1 MDTLDVRILRR
12 LFQGRSYTSKGP
24 ALRES
29 LATIAKAVDV
39 DEDTVRNRLRK
50 FQESGF
56 IPDWRLYVNPHLW
69 GGGQI
74 AVWADAGPETAKRE
88 VVERLRAVPGVL
100 MVYVCYDGF
109 LVFQEFDDE
118 WSLPRIVEG
127 LRAALDA
134 REALVARVSFPK
146 GPVDLRDRDWDL
158 LRAMR
163 GNPWTPNSE
172 IAAAV
177 GLSGRTTR
185 ARLGRIFAQGVLFAW
200 PSMDFRVIQGG
211 ILAHLLVWYPIE
223 RKTEVDVALS
233 AHLEPHLWNVIH
245 MQPYRRGD
253 LTPCCYNLMVPNV
266 PEAQEAA
273 SWTRGLPGVDHAT
286 VHLHEDMYD
295 FFDAYD
301 ARLDER
307 LTRVPGSRSFA
318 KAAGGRSRI
327 ISSAMP

>member
-12 LFQGRSYTSKGP
+12 LFQGRAYTSKGS

-29 LATIAKAVDV
+29 LATIAKAVNV

-56 IPDWRLYVNPHLW
+56 IRDWRLYVNPNFW

-118 WSLPRIVEG
+118 WSLPRTVEG

-134 REALVARVSFPK
+134 REMVVARVSFPK
-146 GPVDLRDRDWDL
+146 GPVDLRDRDLDL
-158 LRAMR
+158 IRAMR
-163 GNPWTPNSE
+163 GNPWMPNAE

-185 ARLGRIFAQGVLFAW
+185 ARLARIFAQGVLFAW

-211 ILAHLLVWYPIE
+211 ILAHLLVWYPVE

-233 AHLEPHLWNVIH
+233 AHHEPHLWNVIH
-245 MQPYRRGD
+245 MQPYRRGE
-253 LTPCCYNLMVPNV
+253 LTPCCYNLMVQNV

-273 SWTRGLPGVDHAT
+273 SWTRRLPGVDHAT
-286 VHLHEDMYD
+286 VHLHEDMYN
-295 FFDAYD
+295 FFELYD
-301 ARLDER
+301 ARLEDR
-307 LTRVPGSRSFA
+307 LGSVPGSRFVA
-318 KAAGGRSRI
+318 REGGGRNRI
-327 ISSAMP
+327 TFGAMS

>member
-12 LFQGRSYTSKGP
+12 LFQGRAYTSKGS

-29 LATIAKAVDV
+29 LATIAKAIDV

-50 FQESGF
+50 IQESGF
-56 IPDWRLYVNPHLW
+56 IPEWRLYLNPQLW

-74 AVWADAGPETAKRE
+74 AIWADSGPETVKRE

-118 WSLPRIVEG
+118 WSLPRMVE
-127 LRAALDA
+127 RIRSALEA
-134 REALVARVSFPK
+134 RQVLLARVSFPK
-146 GPVDLRDRDWDL
+146 GPIDLRDRDWDL
-158 LRAMR
+158 IRAMH
-163 GNPWTPNSE
+163 GNPWTPNAE

-185 ARLGRIFAQGVLFAW
+185 TRLARIFAQGVLFAW
-200 PSMDFRVIQGG
+200 PSMDFRVIQGT
-211 ILAHLLVWYPIE
+211 IPAHLLAWYPME
-223 RKTEVDVALS
+223 RKTEVDVALAS
-233 AHLEPHLWNVIH
+233 HLEPLLWNVIH

-253 LTPCCYNLMVPNV
+253 LTPCCYNLMVPSV

-273 SWTRGLPGVDHAT
+273 RWTRGLPGVDHAT
-286 VHLHEDMYD
+286 VHLHEDVHN
-295 FFDAYD
+295 FFGAYD
-301 ARLDER
+301 ARLEER
-307 LTRVPGSRSFA
+307 LACLPGSRFVVGEG
-318 KAAGGRSRI
+318 GGRNHYRSN
-327 ISSAMP
+327 AMA